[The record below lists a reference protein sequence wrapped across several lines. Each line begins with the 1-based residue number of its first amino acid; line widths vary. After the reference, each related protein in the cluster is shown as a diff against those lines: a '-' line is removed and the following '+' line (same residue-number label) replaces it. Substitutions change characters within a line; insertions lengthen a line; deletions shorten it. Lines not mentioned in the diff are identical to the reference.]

1 MEFDMK
7 NQWTKNADAIMKY
20 AMEQNR
26 SGKPFPIFF
35 TCLGFQLAAYLTSNY
50 DNSVLSRVHGDD
62 AIVLPLDLT
71 GKESYLMKTFTETQI
86 SNMTKGHGL
95 MYYNHNWAVTVTTFN
110 QNSRLKSF
118 WDLIATTTTPYNE
131 DFVAMMEAKDYPFFG
146 VQFHP

>member
-1 MEFDMK
+1 
-7 NQWTKNADAIMKY
+7 
-20 AMEQNR
+20 
-26 SGKPFPIFF
+26 
-35 TCLGFQLAAYLTSNY
+35 
-50 DNSVLSRVHGDD
+50 
-62 AIVLPLDLT
+62 
-71 GKESYLMKTFTETQI
+71 
-86 SNMTKGHGL
+86 MTKGHGL